1 MKKKD
6 VIAQI
11 LAYTFATMF
20 FVILYYAARKN
31 LWLWGWYGWIFGS
44 VGAAN
49 LVYLIVRLFACP
61 VIPARK
67 EVKGRGRFW
76 ESSRE
81 FD

>member
-6 VIAQI
+6 IIAQI

-20 FVILYYAARKN
+20 FVILYYAAQKN

-49 LVYLIVRLFACP
+49 LVYLIVRMFAYL
-61 VIPARK
+61 VIPDRREEK
-67 EVKGRGRFW
+67 SRGHF
-76 ESSRE
+76 
-81 FD
+81 

>member
-1 MKKKD
+1 MNKKD
-6 VIAQI
+6 IIAQI

-49 LVYLIVRLFACP
+49 LVYLIVRLFAYL
-61 VIPARK
+61 VIPERK
-67 EVKGRGRFW
+67 EGKSRGHF
-76 ESSRE
+76 
-81 FD
+81 